1 MTKNTTQHSVLDRLG
16 LGGTQTTPF
25 TLGWLERAI
34 SDENCDILR
43 SIVESHHI
51 QRLNLLTNEQK
62 QILNALPNDQTV
74 IVDDSFKD
82 GIMSLDPM
90 HIAMTLIGY
99 KVYCNECNSYI
110 VNEDALIF
118 TTEND
123 DDDEV
128 ECPHCHLGSGLIGIF
143 AECVGNVC

>member
-1 MTKNTTQHSVLDRLG
+1 MPDNTTQNSVLDRLG
-16 LGGTQTTPF
+16 LGSIEATPF
-25 TLGWLERAI
+25 TLKWLERAI

-43 SIVESHHI
+43 SIVGSQHI
-51 QRLNLLTNEQK
+51 QRLNLLTDEQK
-62 QILNALPNDQTV
+62 QILNALPNDQTI
-74 IVDDSFKD
+74 IVDDSFTD
-82 GIMSLDPM
+82 GIMSLNPM

-123 DDDEV
+123 DEEV